1 MTAQA
6 KQTKTGKAFEYAL
19 VHEFKD
25 KLSRLTEVRVLEG
38 KLLEKAESYFHAFSA
53 ADRGAYLLAAS
64 FAVNLFMDI
73 EPRLSRPTGEGDPL
87 ELELISDDVG
97 KRGDVRDVIAIRRA
111 QEWEL
116 GVSAKNNHWA
126 VKHPRLSQEIDFGAQ
141 WLGIPCGDTYF
152 TAISPIFS
160 TLKAMQSD
168 SGQTCRWD
176 QIQDKEGT
184 IYQPLL
190 DAFRS
195 ELMRLYKTDP
205 PRVAAGLVEYLVG
218 RKDFY
223 KVIKSKRKVE
233 IMAYNLHGTLNLP
246 SGLIEPKIK
255 TNKVALP
262 TVIHSIAPKVLNGED
277 SSTTLLVS
285 MDQGWELSLRIHSAK
300 STVEPS
306 LKFDVSLVR
315 SPASIY
321 KNTFTIFQESP

>member
-6 KQTKTGKAFEYAL
+6 NQTKTGKAFEYAL
-19 VHEFKD
+19 LHEFKD

-38 KLLEKAESYFHAFSA
+38 KLLEKAASYFHGFSA

-73 EPRLSRPTGEGDPL
+73 EPRLSHPASEADPL
-87 ELELISDDVG
+87 ELELISDDFG

-126 VKHPRLSQEIDFGAQ
+126 VKHPRLSQEIDFGKL
-141 WLGIPCGDTYF
+141 WLGMPCSQEYF
-152 TAISPIFS
+152 KTIEPVF
-160 TLKAMQSD
+160 TNLKSMQVK
-168 SGQTCRWD
+168 SGQTRRWD
-176 QIQDKEGT
+176 EIEDKDKT
-184 IYQPLL
+184 VYRPLL
-190 DAFRS
+190 DAFQT
-195 ELMRLYKTDP
+195 ELMRLYNLESS
-205 PRVAAGLVEYLVG
+205 RVAAGLVEYLVG

-246 SGLIEPKIK
+246 SGSVEPKIR
-255 TNKVALP
+255 TNTVDLP
-262 TVIHSIAPKVLNGED
+262 TAIHSIAPKVIKGQD

-285 MDQGWELSLRIHSAK
+285 LDKGWELSFRIHSAR

-306 LKFDVSLVR
+306 LKFDVSLAR

-321 KNTFTIFQESP
+321 RNTFTTV

>member
-1 MTAQA
+1 MPADA
-6 KQTKTGKAFEYAL
+6 KQTTSGKAFEYAL
-19 VHEFKD
+19 VHEFRD
-25 KLSRLTEVRVLEG
+25 KLSRSTEVRVHQSD
-38 KLLEKAESYFHAFSA
+38 LLKKAEAYFLGFSS
-53 ADRGAYLLAAS
+53 ADRGSYLLAAS

-73 EPRLSRPTGEGDPL
+73 EPRLSRPTVEADPL
-87 ELELISDDVG
+87 ELDLISDDHG
-97 KRGDVRDVIAIRRA
+97 KHGDVRDVIAIRRA

-126 VKHPRLSQEIDFGAQ
+126 VKHPRLSQEIDFGLQ
-141 WLGIPCGDTYF
+141 WIGIPCGEEYF
-152 TAISPIFS
+152 STIAPIFS
-160 TLKAMQSD
+160 KLKSLQSD
-168 SGQTCRWD
+168 SGRTRRWD

-184 IYQPLL
+184 VYLPLL
-190 DAFRS
+190 AAFQS
-195 ELMRLYKTDP
+195 ELMRLYNTDP

-246 SGLIEPKIK
+246 SGLTEPKIK

-262 TVIHSIAPKVLNGED
+262 TKILAVAPKVVQGKG

-285 MDQGWELSLRIHSAK
+285 MDQGWVLSLRIHSAK

-321 KNTFTIFQESP
+321 KNTFTAL